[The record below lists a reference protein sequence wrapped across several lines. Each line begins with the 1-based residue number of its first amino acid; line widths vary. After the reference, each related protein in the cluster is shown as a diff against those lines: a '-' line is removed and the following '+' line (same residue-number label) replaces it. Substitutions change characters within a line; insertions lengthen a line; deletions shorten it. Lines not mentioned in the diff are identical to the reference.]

1 MLRGEGGEGGG
12 GEGGE
17 DRTQPV
23 KQSFISG
30 GAFKIRVLV
39 TGYLGEGLSYSYGT
53 PKLWQFQVLCLRII
67 TTWRLLLMHWKSPQA
82 SFIE

>member
-1 MLRGEGGEGGG
+1 MKEGREG

-39 TGYLGEGLSYSYGT
+39 NVGGIWERDFPIPMGH
-53 PKLWQFQVLCLRII
+53 P
-67 TTWRLLLMHWKSPQA
+67 
-82 SFIE
+82 SFGSFKCYVCV